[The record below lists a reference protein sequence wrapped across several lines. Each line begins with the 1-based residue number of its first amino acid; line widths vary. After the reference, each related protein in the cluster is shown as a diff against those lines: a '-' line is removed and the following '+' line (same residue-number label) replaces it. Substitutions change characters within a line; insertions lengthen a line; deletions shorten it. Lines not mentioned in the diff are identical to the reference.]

1 MDNTHILTTLE
12 SAANQIF
19 AVVAPHTVRLVR
31 VGVVISDEAETA
43 CTDGRIVIW
52 MPTRFHGVSVAQNLP
67 IAIGLLAHEV
77 SHFLQPLDAIEQV
90 EESEHIPHWLSNV
103 ALDVQGESLVESIF
117 PAFHRPLAQTRRA
130 VQQDCEEVYRA
141 GVAQAQDFVQAA
153 GHLALWGRFHRPLL
167 PFWSQEVP
175 PGSPDQTA
183 ALRFLHHLDTFRTC
197 PAGRLPQALTHLI
210 HTFPEL
216 RSTPVPR
223 FPDGMGQ
230 RPALPQDVLLA
241 ALQREALGHVGG
253 STLHGS
259 EELRIHKQSPC
270 AFLPDAQALS
280 RGLRPHFTG
289 RQAVTEV
296 VAPGRFLR
304 RAAVREVIPFRLRLP
319 GHTHP
324 ATKLVLCLDASGSMG
339 ATCPGS
345 NGSSKWHVAQLAAQA
360 LALAVQQSGGQVVG
374 VVFGDHAWTTPDS
387 DSLALAPERT
397 AQVGR
402 TGSGTSFRFLSDLW
416 RRYPQHRVLVLTD
429 GSGDAPSVVIPA
441 DRQRTSALIIPMGSP
456 HQATPWSERQVVL
469 KDLRHLGEV
478 MAVLS
483 PGARG

>member
-1 MDNTHILTTLE
+1 MNTQSTITTLE

-19 AVVAPHTVRLVR
+19 AAVAPHTVRLVR

-77 SHFLQPLDAIEQV
+77 SHFLQPLDTIEQV
-90 EESEHIPHWLSNV
+90 EESERIPRWLSNV
-103 ALDVQGESLVESIF
+103 ALDAQGESLVESLF

-130 VQQDCEEVYRA
+130 VQQDCEEGYKA
-141 GVAQAQDFVQAA
+141 GVAQAQGFVQAA
-153 GHLALWGRFHRPLL
+153 GDLALWGRFRRPLL
-167 PFWSQEVP
+167 PFWSQELP
-175 PGSPDQTA
+175 PGCPDQTE
-183 ALRFLHHLDTFRTC
+183 ALRFLHHLDGFRTC
-197 PAGRLPQALTHLI
+197 PAARLPQALTRLI
-210 HTFPEL
+210 REYPEL

-230 RPALPQDVLLA
+230 RPALPKDVLLA
-241 ALQREALGHVGG
+241 ALRREALGHVGG
-253 STLHGS
+253 SSLHGS
-259 EELRIHKQSPC
+259 EELRIHSQSPS
-270 AFLPDAQALS
+270 AFLPDAYTLS
-280 RGLRPHFTG
+280 RSLRPHFTG
-289 RQAVTEV
+289 RQAVAEV

-339 ATCPGS
+339 STCPGS

-429 GSGDAPSVVIPA
+429 GSGDPPSLVLPA
-441 DRQRTSALIIPMGSP
+441 DRQRTSALITPMGNP
-456 HQATPWSERQVVL
+456 QQAAPWSERQVVL
-469 KDLRHLGEV
+469 RDLRHLGEV
-478 MAVLS
+478 LTLLT
-483 PGARG
+483 PRAR